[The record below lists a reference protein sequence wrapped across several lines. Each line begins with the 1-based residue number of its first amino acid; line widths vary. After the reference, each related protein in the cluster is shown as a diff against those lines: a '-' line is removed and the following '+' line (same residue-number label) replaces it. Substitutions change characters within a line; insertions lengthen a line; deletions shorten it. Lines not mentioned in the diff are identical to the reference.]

1 MPDASSPLVH
11 VFPCRVYYEDTDAAG
26 IVYYANYLKY
36 AERARTEFL
45 RTRGIENR
53 ALQKSDGVVFA
64 VRRVAVEYLAPAHLD
79 DLLEVRSRIIGV
91 HGASIDAEQDVL
103 RDGREIVKLTLT
115 LACVAESGRPARVPA
130 AVVAALGGDGA
141 QSLISKKSLVSKNK
155 RANHGK
161 NS

>member
-1 MPDASSPLVH
+1 MPDASSPSVH
-11 VFPCRVYYEDTDAAG
+11 VFHCRVYYEDTDAAG

-45 RTRGIENR
+45 RTRGVGNR
-53 ALQKSDGVVFA
+53 ALRESAGVVFA
-64 VRRVAVEYLAPAHLD
+64 VRRVAVEYLSPARLD
-79 DLLEVRSRIIGV
+79 DLLEVRSRITGV

-130 AVVAALGGDGA
+130 AVVAALGGDVARRPLG
-141 QSLISKKSLVSKNK
+141 SKNK

-161 NS
+161 SS